1 MFLCHVPFKHTAI
14 FCHNTMLTPG
24 SHSHKVTSF
33 YQVQDSLRPVFWRG
47 IFTNQDKIKNISD
60 GFSRWDNDPAHHS
73 LDFTSAPWR
82 ILYYLECS
90 DKART
95 HTTHNSFF
103 LPLICMSND
112 HVHSLCLHI
121 YIFVCMHTC
130 LGYDCKYIYLVYLH
144 KILTSTDILKNNDHL
159 IL

>member
-95 HTTHNSFF
+95 HTTHLILPPSHMHEQWPCAFF
-103 LPLICMSND
+103 
-112 HVHSLCLHI
+112 VFAYI
-121 YIFVCMHTC
+121 YICVYAYMFRIWLQIHLSC
-130 LGYDCKYIYLVYLH
+130 LLAQD
-144 KILTSTDILKNNDHL
+144 TDIYWYIEK
-159 IL
+159 